1 MVKIVLFETA
11 DNAIGTSIEAKAGQ
25 SLMKA
30 AVGANIEGVAADC
43 GGTLTCATCHVMVRE
58 PWLSQ
63 LPAMTDD
70 EDGMLDFAACARQP
84 NSRLSCQIKLTEAM
98 DGMQVDLPASQY

>member
-1 MVKIVLFETA
+1 MINITLFE
-11 DNAIGTSIEAKAGQ
+11 NLVGSQGTSIEAKTGQ

-70 EDGMLDFAACARQP
+70 EDGMLDFAACARQA
-84 NSRLSCQIKLTEAM
+84 NSRLSCQITRTDAM

>member
-1 MVKIVLFETA
+1 MNNITLFE
-11 DNAIGTSIEAKAGQ
+11 NLVGSQGTSIEAKTGQ

-30 AVGANIEGVAADC
+30 AVSSNIEGVAADC

-70 EDGMLDFAACARQP
+70 EDGMLDFAACARQA
-84 NSRLSCQIKLTEAM
+84 NSRLSCQITLTDAM